1 MIRNLAN
8 KPASSI
14 QKIKEDAT
22 KHGYTVLDRVNC
34 NCDQCNKTLVQL
46 MSPNNELFYAC
57 QCGHRAKYVDIG
69 EEGPLI
75 RP

>member
-1 MIRNLAN
+1 MIRNLTN

-14 QKIKEDAT
+14 NQIKEDAT
-22 KHGYTVLDRVNC
+22 KHGYTVLDWVNI

-46 MSPNNELFYAC
+46 MSPANTLFYAC
-57 QCGHRAKYVDIG
+57 ACGRRAKYVDRG
-69 EEGPLI
+69 EGGSLV